1 MAQVDFMRLD
11 DDLEESDRNLRGSH
25 PFKAS
30 VPRLVYP
37 NDWTNKQLYWTKK
50 LPLNYS
56 GVKPLYTGDNVARVT
71 RRE

>member
-50 LPLNYS
+50 AAAQLFWC
-56 GVKPLYTGDNVARVT
+56 KTPLYRG
-71 RRE
+71 